1 MAKLCL
7 SSLFS
12 ISLAEFYSS
21 NNLRQTLKCNNKLT
35 LRTKCLFN
43 PVLETLKQS
52 DNNCDNIGDFEIYS
66 SDKIIQQKLFI
77 EACQLMITLIV
88 IRRYL
93 MERVATRE
101 EVLAV
106 AAAAVWTVSSHQK
119 MTLPLCPHLQMEAMV
134 G

>member
-21 NNLRQTLKCNNKLT
+21 NNLRQTLKCDNKHIHV
-35 LRTKCLFN
+35 LRTKCFN
-43 PVLETLKQS
+43 DPVLVISKS
-52 DNNCDNIGDFEIYS
+52 CDNIEDLQTYS
-66 SDKIIQQKLFI
+66 SERIFQQNILI
-77 EACQLMITLIV
+77 EACQLMIMVIV
-88 IRRYL
+88 SRRYL
-93 MERVATRE
+93 TGRVDILEKVIA
-101 EVLAV
+101 AV

-119 MTLPLCPHLQMEAMV
+119 MTPPPCHHLQMEATV